1 MKSPLLPEIGV
12 LAQVH
17 DTWGDQWQARH
28 QLVSRLARYFW
39 VIWMNPALG
48 WRESFLHGNFRAH
61 RIAKNAIAEADAGL
75 EIYTPGRW
83 LPTFYRLRWISKI
96 SLRQH
101 VKRARKMLLRRGAKR
116 IVLAT
121 WRARLDHG
129 WSDIPFDARSYHIDD
144 EYSFSPVET
153 PIGADEMRMLREAD
167 QVFVTSRSLL
177 QKKGGFNPHTYLVP
191 NGVDYQAFATPRG
204 EPEDLRTIPHPRI
217 GYTGVLKE
225 QLDWPLLLSLA
236 RRHPNWSFV
245 FVGPVSGR
253 LASFTE
259 FGALKKLPNVFFLGA
274 KPKSAVPAY
283 TQNFDVCVMPYRR
296 DDYTKYIYPLK
307 LHEYLASGRPAVGAR
322 IHALEEFER
331 AVQLACTEEE
341 WSTALARA
349 LEPAAN
355 TDQERRERQAVAMLH
370 DWDVQAWRIAC
381 TLAESVAP
389 ELAEHLPIL
398 RSNSV
403 ASPAPPELQM
413 SGAKT
418 QRAPARAPAA
428 SRALLIDNPYGIK
441 HLGATGSRGR
451 AAIGPVLLVS
461 PWYRPAV
468 GGVVEVAERL
478 HRKLNENGI
487 ETHLLIAH
495 DGRGGLEEINAAE
508 NLWRLGSGSDA
519 FHSTNPKSILAT
531 ATRGSA
537 AYWRLQRFVRQR
549 GIRTVV
555 ALYPIGYSWL
565 FVLLRKLTN
574 VKLVTSLHGND
585 VTRSDSHGVLAH
597 WLLRRT
603 LDTSDAVITCADHLS
618 RKARQICAE
627 KRLEIE
633 LIPNCVDTMQFT
645 PPPPNFERPD
655 ERPTFVHVS
664 NFAAKKRTLDIVEA
678 FADPRI
684 PAEARLIMVGDG
696 PLRERTTGRAKELG
710 VFDRVTF
717 VGAQKDVRPFL
728 WASDV
733 FVLAS
738 DDEGAP
744 LAVLE
749 AMACGLPYVSTAW
762 GPAAILPL
770 GECGLVVPAHAP
782 AELAGAMAQVI
793 ADRRKCRQMGEQAR
807 YRAVNDFREDQYVE
821 RHVRLI
827 ERIERPELPARLVR
841 RTDEPPEERRDDNR
855 EVVAAGK
862 NTPR

>member
-1 MKSPLLPEIGV
+1 
-12 LAQVH
+12 
-17 DTWGDQWQARH
+17 
-28 QLVSRLARYFW
+28 
-39 VIWMNPALG
+39 MNPALG
-48 WRESFLHGNFRAH
+48 WRESFLRGHFRGQ
-61 RIAKNAIAEADAGL
+61 RIAQNVIAECDSGL

-83 LPTFYRLRWISKI
+83 LPTFYRLRWLSKI
-96 SLRQH
+96 ALRQH
-101 VKRARKMLLRRGAKR
+101 VKRARKMLLRQGAKR

-121 WRARLDHG
+121 WRARFDNG
-129 WSDIPFDARSYHIDD
+129 WSDLPFDLRSYHIDD

-191 NGVDYQAFATPRG
+191 NGVDYQAFATPRS
-204 EPEDLRTIPHPRI
+204 EPEDLRAIARPRI

-225 QLDWPLLLSLA
+225 QLDWPLLFSLA
-236 RRHPNWSFV
+236 QRHPNWSFV
-245 FVGPVSGR
+245 FVGPTSK
-253 LASFTE
+253 LASS
-259 FGALKKLPNVFFLGA
+259 AVNRLKKLANVFFLGS
-274 KPKSAVPAY
+274 KPTSAVPAY

-307 LHEYLASGRPAVGAR
+307 LHEYLASGRPAVGTR

-331 AVQLACTEEE
+331 VVRLACTEEE
-341 WSTALARA
+341 WSTALAAA

-355 TDQERRERQAVAMLH
+355 SDEARKERQTVAMLH
-370 DWDVQAWRIAC
+370 DWDVQAWKIAC

-403 ASPAPPELQM
+403 ARAAPAEIQM
-413 SGAKT
+413 SGAKA
-418 QRAPARAPAA
+418 QRAAAREPAA
-428 SRALLIDNPYGIK
+428 SPALLIDNPCETKQPGI
-441 HLGATGSRGR
+441 TGSRRR
-451 AAIGPVLLVS
+451 APIGPVLLVS

-478 HRKLNENGI
+478 HRKLNENGV

-495 DGRGGLEEINAAE
+495 DGRGGLEEIDAADRV
-508 NLWRLGSGSDA
+508 WRLGSASDA

-531 ATRGSA
+531 AMRGSA
-537 AYWRLQRFVRQR
+537 AYWRLQRFVRER
-549 GIRTVV
+549 GIRAVV

-565 FVLLRKLTN
+565 FVLLRKLTG
-574 VKLVTSLHGND
+574 VKLVASLHGND
-585 VTRSDSHGVLAH
+585 VTRSDSYGVLAH

-603 LDTSDAVITCADHLS
+603 LDTSDAVITCASHLS
-618 RKARQICAE
+618 RKAREICSE

-633 LIPNCVDTMQFT
+633 LIPNCVDTIQFT
-645 PPPPNFERPD
+645 PRPANFERGD

-678 FADPRI
+678 FADQRI

-696 PLRERTTGRAKELG
+696 PLRERTAGRAKELG
-710 VFDRVTF
+710 VFDRVAF

-749 AMACGLPYVSTAW
+749 GMACGLPYVSTEW
-762 GPAAILPL
+762 GPAAILPP

-782 AELAGAMAQVI
+782 KALAAAMAQII
-793 ADRRKCRQMGEQAR
+793 ADPVKCRKMGEQAR
-807 YRAVNDFREDQYVE
+807 HRAVNDFREDQYVD
-821 RHVRLI
+821 RHIRLI
-827 ERIERPELPARLVR
+827 ERIERPELGTRPIR
-841 RTDEPPEERRDDNR
+841 RSDELLEEQRNNHR

-862 NTPR
+862 NAPR